1 VPVETYLTRWHLP
14 TSNYDADGVTIRRLL
29 NHSAGLSQPGYLGL
43 SPTQPLPPL
52 EFSLSGVRIVR
63 EPGSQ
68 FLYSGG
74 GYTVLQLVIEE
85 VTGESFAAYMQREV
99 LDPLG
104 MTRSSFEWRDDLRPA
119 TAIGHNARGLPYP
132 NFLFTEK
139 AAAGLYTTA
148 SDLAR
153 FVAAAMT
160 GPQGQPAGR
169 AVLSPGTVAAMLTP
183 VAIADEVV
191 AADVTRPPHQMSRGL
206 GYAME
211 PAPDGSNAV
220 LHGGGNQGWRALFV
234 THPER
239 REGIVILTNSDQG
252 SALTEPIMDA
262 WANWLGIRPATAA
275 RPAQPNHSTRNT
287 ALIAVAG
294 LLVLT
299 AILGGGYLLRRHRAR
314 QRA

>member
-1 VPVETYLTRWHLP
+1 VETYLTRWHLP
-14 TSNYDADGVTIRRLL
+14 SSPYPAEGVTIRRLL
-29 NHSAGLSQPGYLGL
+29 THSAGLSGHGYAGL
-43 SPTQPLPPL
+43 SPTQPLPSL
-52 EFSLSGVRIVR
+52 ELSLSGVRIVR

-85 VTGESFAAYMQREV
+85 VTGEPFATYLQREV

-104 MTRSSFEWRDDLRPA
+104 MTRSSFDWRDDLRPA
-119 TAIGHNARGLPYP
+119 TAIGHSAQGWPFP

-160 GPQGQPAGR
+160 GPQGQPAGG
-169 AVLSPGTVAAMLTP
+169 AVLSPGTVATMLTP
-183 VAIADEVV
+183 VVLADEVV
-191 AADVTRPPHQMSRGL
+191 AAEETRPPHQITRGL
-206 GYAME
+206 GYGIE
-211 PAPDGSNAV
+211 TAPDGTDAV
-220 LHGGGNQGWRALFV
+220 LHGGANRGWRALFV

-239 REGIVILTNSDQG
+239 REGIVILTNSDRG
-252 SALTEPIMDA
+252 FAFIDLVMDA
-262 WANWLGIRPATAA
+262 WASWLGIRPADVP
-275 RPAQPNHSTRNT
+275 RPAQPDHSTRNT
-287 ALIAVAG
+287 AVLAVAG

-299 AILGGGYLLRRHRAR
+299 AILGGGYLLRGHRTKR
-314 QRA
+314 RG